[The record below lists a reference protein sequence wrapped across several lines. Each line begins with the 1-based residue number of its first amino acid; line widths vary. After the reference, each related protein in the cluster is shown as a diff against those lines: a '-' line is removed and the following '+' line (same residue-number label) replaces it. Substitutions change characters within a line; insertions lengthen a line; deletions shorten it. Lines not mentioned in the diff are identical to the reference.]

1 MKQHLLDIQ
10 QGFNFRDL
18 GGYQTKDG
26 HQVKMHKVV
35 RSGML
40 NNLNDHDLQYL
51 IDYGVKV
58 DIDFRSIEEQK
69 SMPDKVP
76 TGVRYLSDP
85 VFPKDAT
92 KSNEK
97 AALRKKAFLNDPKA
111 GYENML
117 QSYKDIVLSP
127 SAQHAYRVFFDEL
140 LANEKDGEAVL
151 FHCTAG
157 KDRTGMGAV
166 YLLSILGVPD
176 DVIRADYLSSNKHLL
191 LNQQNKQKMYQEL
204 GETFLQNIEDLT
216 RVCDEYL
223 DTALDLIKAESG
235 SVVQYLEDKIKVTP
249 AQQAKLKEIYLN

>member
-58 DIDFRSIEEQK
+58 DIDFRSIEEQE

-76 TGVRYLSDP
+76 AGVRYLSDP

-111 GYENML
+111 GYEN
-117 QSYKDIVLSP
+117 
-127 SAQHAYRVFFDEL
+127 
-140 LANEKDGEAVL
+140 
-151 FHCTAG
+151 
-157 KDRTGMGAV
+157 
-166 YLLSILGVPD
+166 
-176 DVIRADYLSSNKHLL
+176 
-191 LNQQNKQKMYQEL
+191 
-204 GETFLQNIEDLT
+204 
-216 RVCDEYL
+216 
-223 DTALDLIKAESG
+223 
-235 SVVQYLEDKIKVTP
+235 
-249 AQQAKLKEIYLN
+249 